1 MLVAQ
6 QAKFSAKSD
15 HITQNISN
23 FFFSMQINLTPDQFY
38 ILEDLIARGMEDKLA
53 PFDNIKVNAEQRAM
67 ITENLAAVAFF
78 NSHKITN

>member
-1 MLVAQ
+1 
-6 QAKFSAKSD
+6 
-15 HITQNISN
+15 
-23 FFFSMQINLTPDQFY
+23 MQINLTPDQFY

-67 ITENLAAVAFF
+67 ITETLAAVAFF